1 MFASRMK
8 IVTILAL
15 ALTVAG
21 CAGNRSFGER
31 VDDAGI
37 TASVK
42 SRLAA
47 DPTAKAYQINVDTN
61 EGVVQ
66 LNGFVDSQD
75 NKQAAERIAKAVD
88 GVKRVDNNLTV
99 GDKDRTF
106 GEAMGDTGIATRV
119 KTALAADASTKS
131 YQIKVDVNGG
141 NVELGGFVDTES
153 SKDNASR
160 VVRSVDGVKSVQ
172 NNLVVQK

>member
-8 IVTILAL
+8 IVTMLAL
-15 ALTVAG
+15 ALTVVG
-21 CAGNRSFGER
+21 CAGNRTLGER

-37 TASVK
+37 TAMVK
-42 SRLAA
+42 TRLAA

-61 EGVVQ
+61 DGVVQ
-66 LNGFVDSQD
+66 LNGFVDSQEG
-75 NKQAAERIAKAVD
+75 KTAAARIAKGVD

-99 GDKDRTF
+99 GEKDRTL
-106 GEAMGDTGIATRV
+106 GEAVDDTGVATRV
-119 KTALAADASTKS
+119 KSALAADSNTKA

-141 NVELGGFVDTES
+141 NVELGGFVDTEA

-160 VVRSVDGVKSVQ
+160 VARSVEGVKSVQ
-172 NNLVVQK
+172 NNIVVQK

>member
-1 MFASRMK
+1 MLASRMK

-15 ALTVAG
+15 ALSVVG
-21 CAGNRSFGER
+21 CAGNRTLGER

-37 TASVK
+37 TAKVK
-42 SRLAA
+42 AGLAA

-61 EGVVQ
+61 DGVVQ

-75 NKQAAERIAKAVD
+75 GKQAAERIAKGVD

-99 GDKDRTF
+99 GEKDRTL
-106 GEAMGDTGIATRV
+106 GEAVDDTGIATRV
-119 KTALAADASTKS
+119 KTALAADSNTKA

-141 NVELGGFVDTES
+141 NVELGGFVDSES
-153 SKDNASR
+153 SKDNAAR
-160 VVRSVDGVKSVQ
+160 VARSVDGVKSVQ
-172 NNLVVQK
+172 NNLIVQK